1 MNQNT
6 SVLNIYDAL
15 INIISVSTYIPG
27 ISKVE
32 FFSLV
37 FSDSTFYHEPPR
49 QEKLYEG
56 KLPVVFI
63 KNRSGSLFEKLVNI
77 FMHTSIATYI

>member
-15 INIISVSTYIPG
+15 INVIYLVYQLQYQ
-27 ISKVE
+27 V
-32 FFSLV
+32 FQCLRLLSLV

-56 KLPVVFI
+56 KL
-63 KNRSGSLFEKLVNI
+63 L
-77 FMHTSIATYI
+77 